1 MYSNLNNYY
10 LHIQMLEI
18 INMILY
24 VGIILTTSIVT
35 YILTK
40 TFLYT
45 LIGFLISILIGYIIY
60 AIIQLKADQHKLLI
74 DMYLEINR
82 KKAE

>member
-74 DMYLEINR
+74 DMYLKINR

>member
-60 AIIQLKADQHKLLI
+60 AIIQLKAD
-74 DMYLEINR
+74 
-82 KKAE
+82 

>member
-74 DMYLEINR
+74 DMYLKINN